1 MVLHFHYKTELV
13 AFYSVFCQ
21 NYRDNDPTNSRQNIL
36 KIFNSFQVSGETQSR
51 CWSECS
57 VALVARQWPQKC
69 IIKRCYPQLSVI
81 SIENWTQI
89 IHIICGR
96 KSDQF
101 RGKIWIKLP
110 VFISRHSEDVA
121 QRLMICRLLYS
132 PENCNE
138 IDTLNRRFF
147 FLSVR
152 SLAQLKCSI
161 GGALSL
167 KDLNDF
173 LNYPTHPFCI

>member
-36 KIFNSFQVSGETQSR
+36 KIFYSFEGGR
-51 CWSECS
+51 GNHLWSAPS
-57 VALVARQWPQKC
+57 VAGVAPQWPQKC
-69 IIKRCYPQLSVI
+69 INKLVLSTIKCNL
-81 SIENWTQI
+81 NWTQI
-89 IHIICGR
+89 IYIICGR

-110 VFISRHSEDVA
+110 VFISRHQEDMA

-147 FLSVR
+147 FLSVDG
-152 SLAQLKCSI
+152 LLW
-161 GGALSL
+161 L
-167 KDLNDF
+167 
-173 LNYPTHPFCI
+173 T